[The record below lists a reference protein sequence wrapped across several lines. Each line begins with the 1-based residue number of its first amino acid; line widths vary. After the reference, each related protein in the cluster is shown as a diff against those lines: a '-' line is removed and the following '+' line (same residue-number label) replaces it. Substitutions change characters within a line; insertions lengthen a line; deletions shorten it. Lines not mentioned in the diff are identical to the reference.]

1 MSDAAR
7 ETLDVAHDVAK
18 LLDTGLDR
26 EQLAVLIALVERGVN
41 PEALAAVVRELRR
54 EAAALK
60 SEEGGTVTR
69 RRGREVCVSRDVR
82 ARVVIVV
89 QSVSGI
95 LIFFKYSSRARR
107 EG

>member
-1 MSDAAR
+1 M
-7 ETLDVAHDVAK
+7 
-18 LLDTGLDR
+18 
-26 EQLAVLIALVERGVN
+26 
-41 PEALAAVVRELRR
+41 
-54 EAAALK
+54 
-60 SEEGGTVTR
+60 TR

-89 QSVSGI
+89 QSVSGF